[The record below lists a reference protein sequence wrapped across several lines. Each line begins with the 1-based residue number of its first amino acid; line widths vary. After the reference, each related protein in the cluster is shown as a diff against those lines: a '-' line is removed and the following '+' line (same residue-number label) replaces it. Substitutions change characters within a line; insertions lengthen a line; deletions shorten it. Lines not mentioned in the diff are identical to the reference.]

1 MNDHRKPSNL
11 GTLNKINEG
20 DRSESPGPRVLRDFD
35 LNLAVLSDSEETES
49 DDSNGVRKESRK
61 SRRFDPI
68 YNSEWEFS
76 EQFEDENVGSHCDE
90 DDDDDPSGN
99 RKNEE
104 GDELEDEDVG
114 SHTRMSHETSNSL
127 NNLAGRDSI
136 LPGRK
141 RKHDV
146 IITEVYPVSAYY
158 PSGDVL
164 DGHGGISFQSP
175 FLGKPGFSK
184 KMHLVE
190 KCMSIKAPLR
200 KAGWEKER
208 EDLVLTHFLE
218 SSTASPIA
226 SEFEMRREF
235 EKETSPLV
243 NDNRVVEA
251 QKKDD
256 ARLLEP
262 NQPLKRKKP
271 RHPGKGRRKIEI
283 KRLEDKSK
291 RLVTFVKRRDGLFSK
306 MQALC
311 SICGVQGAVLT
322 FSEAQNAYVFGNPAV
337 NTVVDRYLTQT
348 SVVETTANECYN
360 NEPVKEI
367 KDKYAEALVR
377 LEKERKCGQILD
389 KVLAVAEGNAPTEAL
404 GSNEVELI
412 RAMME
417 EMVNK
422 PSGPGSEAST
432 SKRPS
437 SFVNVE

>member
-1 MNDHRKPSNL
+1 MFD
-11 GTLNKINEG
+11 TINF
-20 DRSESPGPRVLRDFD
+20 VFALC
-35 LNLAVLSDSEETES
+35 
-49 DDSNGVRKESRK
+49 
-61 SRRFDPI
+61 
-68 YNSEWEFS
+68 EW
-76 EQFEDENVGSHCDE
+76 
-90 DDDDDPSGN
+90 
-99 RKNEE
+99 
-104 GDELEDEDVG
+104 
-114 SHTRMSHETSNSL
+114 
-127 NNLAGRDSI
+127 
-136 LPGRK
+136 
-141 RKHDV
+141 
-146 IITEVYPVSAYY
+146 
-158 PSGDVL
+158 
-164 DGHGGISFQSP
+164 
-175 FLGKPGFSK
+175 
-184 KMHLVE
+184 
-190 KCMSIKAPLR
+190 
-200 KAGWEKER
+200 
-208 EDLVLTHFLE
+208 
-218 SSTASPIA
+218 
-226 SEFEMRREF
+226 
-235 EKETSPLV
+235 
-243 NDNRVVEA
+243 
-251 QKKDD
+251 
-256 ARLLEP
+256 
-262 NQPLKRKKP
+262 QPLKRKKP

-337 NTVVDRYLTQT
+337 NTVVDRYLTET
-348 SVVETTANECYN
+348 SVAETTANERYN

-412 RAMME
+412 QAVME

>member
-49 DDSNGVRKESRK
+49 DDSNGVSKESRK
-61 SRRFDPI
+61 SRRFDPV

-76 EQFEDENVGSHCDE
+76 EQFEDENVESHCAE
-90 DDDDDPSGN
+90 DDDDPN
-99 RKNEE
+99 
-104 GDELEDEDVG
+104 
-114 SHTRMSHETSNSL
+114 
-127 NNLAGRDSI
+127 
-136 LPGRK
+136 GRK

-146 IITEVYPVSAYY
+146 IITEAYPVC
-158 PSGDVL
+158 DVL

-175 FLGKPGFSK
+175 LHGKPGFNK
-184 KMHLVE
+184 KMHPVE
-190 KCMSIKAPLR
+190 KCMSIKALLR
-200 KAGWEKER
+200 KADWKKER
-208 EDLVLTHFLE
+208 EDLVPTHFLG
-218 SSTASPIA
+218 SSTTSPKA
-226 SEFEMRREF
+226 SEFEMRSEF
-235 EKETSPLV
+235 EKEISPLV
-243 NDNRVVEA
+243 NDNRVVES

-311 SICGVQGAVLT
+311 SICGVQGAILT

-337 NTVVDRYLTQT
+337 NTIVDRYLTET
-348 SVVETTANECYN
+348 SVAEVAEATANECYN

-377 LEKERKCGQILD
+377 LEKEKKCGQMLD

-412 RAMME
+412 RAMMD

-422 PSGPGSEAST
+422 PSGRGSEAST

-437 SFVNVE
+437 SFVNLE